1 MERLGIPPWRGAV
14 GHPSGVPSAQS
25 FKVMRRNGGR
35 TQVSAHLLMLDLRAE
50 GEIERT
56 IILSC
61 YCVHIDNNRSYKKY
75 ETDPSQ
81 FSCSKRLRFGG

>member
-1 MERLGIPPWRGAV
+1 MEL
-14 GHPSGVPSAQS
+14 
-25 FKVMRRNGGR
+25 
-35 TQVSAHLLMLDLRAE
+35 
-50 GEIERT
+50 ERT

-61 YCVHIDNNRSYKKY
+61 YCVHIHNNRSYKKY